1 MNHSR
6 WVAGILLA
14 LGSFAFAGDAQWVQ
28 IKSEHFSVATDAGER
43 RGREVALH
51 FEQMRAVFGTLMV
64 KAKVNLPVPLLIVA
78 FRNTKEMRQC
88 APLWHGKPTQVG
100 GLFVWGEDQTYIM
113 LDMSLDN
120 PWQIV
125 FHEYAHQLMNGNL
138 PAATDPWFEEGFAE
152 YFSSIE
158 LDSRQAKVGK
168 IPDEEYQILDHAG
181 WFKVSDLFRVQHNS
195 STYNENG
202 DHRNT
207 FYAESGMVVHY
218 LYDNQLFPK
227 LSTYFDLMHNQ
238 KVPVDEAIQQAFGVT
253 AVQFDK
259 QIRAYESSGR
269 FKYYPIATP
278 ANLDSENFT
287 AAPLTA
293 LDAQAIVADI
303 HFHILDYRDKAADEY
318 QTVLKSDPD
327 NVTALRGMGYSYLVK
342 QDYHNA
348 GDFFSRAAEKS
359 PNDPRVLYY
368 SAMLAQR
375 EGGLDSEGSR
385 TAHAQI
391 QLEKV
396 VQLDP
401 EFADAYSMLAFVYS
415 AQDKQELA
423 LKTMMKAVELN
434 PRNPSYLFNL
444 SQMCIVNRDFKD
456 ALSILHQLEK
466 NENSAVARRAQ
477 QQIPEVEN
485 AMEVA
490 ASGGKVEVRSREGVL
505 QRRAAPEP
513 PAEEAVPVQVAAP
526 DPTNFIKGKL
536 TAVDCQA
543 PPGATMTVVA
553 GKATWSLHTANREKM
568 ILIGAEKFSC
578 DWKNQSVAVNY
589 RASGNGSGEVISLE
603 IQ

>member
-1 MNHSR
+1 MRHLR
-6 WVAGILLA
+6 WVAGILLVLGNFA
-14 LGSFAFAGDAQWVQ
+14 LAGDAPWIR
-28 IKSEHFSVATDAGER
+28 IKSEHFSVVTDAGER

-51 FEQMRAVFGTLMV
+51 FEQMRGVFGTLMV
-64 KAKVNLPVPLLIVA
+64 KAKVNSPVPLLIVA

-100 GLFVWGEDQTYIM
+100 GLFVWGEDQTFIM
-113 LDMSLDN
+113 LDLSLDN
-120 PWQIV
+120 PWQVV

-138 PAATDPWFEEGFAE
+138 PTAAAPWFEEGFAE

-168 IPDEEYQILDHAG
+168 IPDEEYQVLDHAG
-181 WFKVSDLFRVQHNS
+181 WFKVSDLFRVQQNS

-202 DHRNT
+202 DHRDS

-227 LSTYFDLMHNQ
+227 LSTYFDLVNNQ
-238 KVPVDEAIQQAFGVT
+238 KLTVDDAIQRAFGVT

-269 FKYYPIATP
+269 FKYYPIPTP
-278 ANLDSENFT
+278 LNLDSKNFT
-287 AAPLTA
+287 ATPLTA

-303 HFHILDYRDKAADEY
+303 HFHILDYRDKAADEF
-318 QTVLKSDPD
+318 QAVLKVDPD
-327 NVTALRGMGYSYLVK
+327 NLTALRGMGYSYLVK

-368 SAMLAQR
+368 SALLAQR
-375 EGGLDSEGSR
+375 EGGLDPADPR
-385 TAHAQI
+385 TAHVQE
-391 QLEKV
+391 QLEKA

-401 EFADAYSMLAFVYS
+401 EYADAFSMLAFVYS
-415 AQDKQELA
+415 AQDKRELA

-434 PRNPSYLFNL
+434 PRNPDYLFHL
-444 SQMCIVNRDFKD
+444 SQLCLMNRDFKD
-456 ALSILHQLEK
+456 ALSILHQMEK
-466 NENSAVARRAQ
+466 NEDPAVALRAQ

-485 AMEVA
+485 AMTVEA
-490 ASGGKVEVRSREGVL
+490 NGGKVEVHSSEGALHRRS
-505 QRRAAPEP
+505 APEP
-513 PAEEAVPVQVAAP
+513 PAEPAPVQVAAP
-526 DPTNFIKGKL
+526 APTNFIKGKL
-536 TAVDCQA
+536 TAIDCQDS
-543 PPGATMTVVA
+543 PGATMTVVS
-553 GKATWSLHTANREKM
+553 GKATWSMHTANRDEM
-568 ILIGAEKFSC
+568 ILIGADKFSC

-589 RASGNGSGEVISLE
+589 RVSGSGSGEVISLE
-603 IQ
+603 LQ